1 MTLPMLYPLLLAPTL
16 HVKVWGGRKL
26 ATLLNKPLPTTEPY
40 GESWELHDD
49 CVVLNGTLHGQT
61 LGAVLAQYGAE
72 LVGTHNDPAD
82 GFPLLAKF
90 LDANDWLS
98 VQVHPNDEQARAL
111 ENFPRGKT
119 EAWFMVATDEGAQLV
134 IGIQPG
140 RSRES
145 IAHAIQAGTL
155 ESMLVFQNVT
165 RHDIFEMNANT
176 VHALGPGNLIYEI
189 QQNCDLTY
197 RLFDWNRLGLDGKP
211 RSMHIEKGVQVAN
224 VDFVPAVKHFD
235 EASAGVSTPLI
246 KMPYFET
253 VYHKLAGSTVL
264 LHTHG
269 QRFHAL
275 TCIAGTA
282 ELATEHTPPLTIPFG
297 GTALVPSC
305 VGAFTLSGAGAILDS
320 FQIV

>member
-1 MTLPMLYPLLLAPTL
+1 MNQFMLYPFLLAPTL

-26 ATLLNKPLPTTEPY
+26 ATLLNKPLPTSEPY

-49 CVVLNGTLHGQT
+49 CIVLNGALAGQT
-61 LGAVLAQYGAE
+61 LGAVLSQYGAE
-72 LVGTHNDPAD
+72 LVGAHNNPAD

-98 VQVHPNDEQARAL
+98 VQVHPNDAQARAL

-140 RSRES
+140 YSRES
-145 IAHAIQAGTL
+145 IAQAIQDGTL
-155 ESMLVFQNVT
+155 ESMLVFQTVT
-165 RHDIFEMNANT
+165 RHDVFEMSANT

-211 RSMHIEKGVQVAN
+211 RQMHIEKGVQVAN
-224 VDFVPAVKHFD
+224 VEFVPAIKHFD
-235 EASAGVSTPLI
+235 EATSDPSTTI
-246 KMPYFET
+246 IEMPYFET
-253 VYHKLAGSTVL
+253 VYHKLNDSAVM
-264 LHTHG
+264 LHTNG
-269 QRFHAL
+269 QIFHAL
-275 TCIAGTA
+275 TCIGGNVQLT
-282 ELATEHTPPLTIPFG
+282 TEHAEPLLIPFG
-297 GTALVPSC
+297 GTALVPAC
-305 VGAFTLSGAGAILDS
+305 VGAFTLSGSGAVLDS

>member
-1 MTLPMLYPLLLAPTL
+1 MTQPMLYPLLLAPTL

-26 ATLLNKPLPTTEPY
+26 ATLLNKALPTDEPY

-49 CVVLNGTLHGQT
+49 CIVLNGALEGQT
-61 LGAVLAQYGAE
+61 LGAVLAQYGTE
-72 LVGTHNDPAD
+72 LVGTHNNPTD

-98 VQVHPNDEQARAL
+98 VQVHPNDEQAHAL

-134 IGIQPG
+134 IGIQPHH
-140 RSRES
+140 SRES
-145 IAHAIQAGTL
+145 IAQAIQDGTL
-155 ESMLVFQNVT
+155 ESMLVFQTVT
-165 RHDIFEMNANT
+165 RHDIFEMTANT

-211 RSMHIEKGVQVAN
+211 RQMHIEKGVQVAN
-224 VDFVPAVKHFD
+224 VDFVPAIKHFD
-235 EASAGVSTPLI
+235 EAGAGVSTSLI
-246 KMPYFET
+246 NMPYFET
-253 VYHKLAGSTVL
+253 VYHKLEDSTVML
-264 LHTHG
+264 DTNG
-269 QRFHAL
+269 QIFHAL

-282 ELATEHTPPLTIPFG
+282 HLTSEHAQPLTLPFG
-297 GTALVPSC
+297 GTVLVPSC
-305 VGAFTLSGAGAILDS
+305 VGAFSLSGTAAVLDS